1 VASTSQR
8 PATAGNFAAGQF
20 DKEDVDVQ
28 CDQAREAISAIL
40 DDEDPGLPV
49 AAVDGHVA
57 GCAECTAWRDSAAAV
72 TRMTRLESAV
82 AVPDL
87 TAAVLDRV
95 PLPKPSRWPARL
107 RWALGLIAVG
117 QLAVGASQ
125 LLAPMG
131 AVAASV
137 AAMAGGH
144 MSHETG
150 AFNVALAVVLMW
162 VALRPAQ
169 AGTQLPVLLSFV
181 AVLTLAVAVDLLD
194 GEVGWARLTTHVPV
208 VAGLVFT
215 VLLRRYAWP
224 SLGPSGRAVV
234 PPLPQPATSADQ
246 VALRA
251 AADPP
256 DQHHSPAAHR
266 RAA

>member
-1 VASTSQR
+1 MLR
-8 PATAGNFAAGQF
+8 GAGNFAAGRT
-20 DKEDVDVQ
+20 DRNGVDVR

-57 GCAECTAWRDSAAAV
+57 GCAQCSAWRDSAAAI

-82 AVPDL
+82 AIPDV

-95 PLPKPSRWPARL
+95 PMPRPSRWPARL

-117 QLAVGASQ
+117 QFAVGASQ
-125 LLAPMG
+125 LLAPTG
-131 AVAASV
+131 TVAASV

-144 MSHETG
+144 LSHETG

-169 AGTQLPVLLSFV
+169 AGTQLPVLLTFV
-181 AVLTLAVAVDLLD
+181 AVLTFAVGIDLLD

-208 VAGLVFT
+208 VVGLVCT
-215 VLLRRYAWP
+215 VLLRRYGLP

-234 PPLPQPATSADQ
+234 PPVPQPATGDQ
-246 VALRA
+246 MGLRA